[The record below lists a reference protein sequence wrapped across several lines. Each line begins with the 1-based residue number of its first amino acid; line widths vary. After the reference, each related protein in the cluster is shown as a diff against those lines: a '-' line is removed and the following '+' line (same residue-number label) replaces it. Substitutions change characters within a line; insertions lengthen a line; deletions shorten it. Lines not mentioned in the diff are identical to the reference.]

1 MSKVKQ
7 VRFCPGE
14 GRITTGGLNRKSEPV
29 VTCRDVKGRSLLV
42 EGSIGHSKFFCLLTI
57 CCLWL
62 SQVCSGLQGETHS
75 CCHGP
80 LLVTD
85 VSVGTDD
92 WQRQESEDMRWIIQ
106 KGEGGAREEV
116 WRPTGPGPAHKTI
129 SLHVVSQ
136 VLREPWSVWNQR
148 IFFCLGL

>member
-1 MSKVKQ
+1 
-7 VRFCPGE
+7 
-14 GRITTGGLNRKSEPV
+14 
-29 VTCRDVKGRSLLV
+29 
-42 EGSIGHSKFFCLLTI
+42 
-57 CCLWL
+57 
-62 SQVCSGLQGETHS
+62 
-75 CCHGP
+75 
-80 LLVTD
+80 
-85 VSVGTDD
+85 
-92 WQRQESEDMRWIIQ
+92 MRWIIQ